1 MSAEPKPVQQRGTW
15 KRVVIWLTLALGL
28 LLAAGA
34 LAVWWLFFSPSLP
47 WGPDMT
53 GIDGVWREDKNP
65 GHSYMLRK
73 DGTLLWKTDKLVFGN
88 LTWTELGTWKR
99 DGRKI
104 TILPDRNWKVE
115 GELMDD
121 GTIRGKM
128 LSVPEGNVLG
138 DVVWR
143 RE

>member
-1 MSAEPKPVQQRGTW
+1 MSAEPKLVPQPGTW
-15 KRVVIWLTLALGL
+15 KRVVIGLTLALGL
-28 LLAAGA
+28 LLAAGG
-34 LAVWWLFFSPSLP
+34 LAVWWTFFSPSLP

-53 GIDGVWREDKNP
+53 GLHGVWHEEKNP
-65 GHSYMLRK
+65 GHTYMFSK
-73 DGTLLWKTDKLVFGN
+73 DGKLLWKTDKLVFGN
-88 LTWTELGTWKR
+88 LAWAELGTWKR

-128 LSVPEGNVLG
+128 FSMPEGNALG

-143 RE
+143 GE

>member
-1 MSAEPKPVQQRGTW
+1 MSAESKLTQQSGKW
-15 KRVVIWLTLALGL
+15 KRLVIGLTLAFGL
-28 LLAAGA
+28 LLAAGG
-34 LAVWWLFFSPSLP
+34 LAVWWAFFSPSLP

-53 GIDGVWREDKNP
+53 GLDGVWRDEKNP
-65 GHSYMLRK
+65 QHLYMLRK
-73 DGTLLWKTDKLVFGN
+73 DGTLLWKTKALV
-88 LTWTELGTWKR
+88 LGDLMWAGSGAWKR

-104 TILPDRNWKVE
+104 TILPDRNWMVE

-121 GTIRGKM
+121 GTIRGKTF
-128 LSVPEGNVLG
+128 SVPEGNALG